1 MIRIR
6 SKKPGFRRGGLAHA
20 CEWTEYPDGRFS
32 KKELA
37 RLQAEP
43 MLQVEVVPD
52 AAANPKPI
60 ADDQAI
66 MTDSVL
72 ETESV
77 SPPPEARK
85 TSKSASARQK
95 A

>member
-1 MIRIR
+1 MIRIK

-43 MLQVEVVPD
+43 MLQVEVVTD
-52 AAANPKPI
+52 I
-60 ADDQAI
+60 AEA
-66 MTDSVL
+66 L
-72 ETESV
+72 EPASV
-77 SPPPEARK
+77 SDLEGETQAEVPATKRK
-85 TSKSASARQK
+85 TSRAASESAAK
-95 A
+95 G